1 MEITRQ
7 SSFEKMMNLVSAVD
21 ESCHELGSS
30 DVDRNKAAYEL
41 QLWWSKERKIIQTKK
56 DIFNFRPQV
65 LLITES
71 IDSVRKNLGDFGEV
85 QKILSSS
92 RFISSLNDFLSIL
105 PLDPSLRAKNST
117 ARSSH
122 TIGSAFFIH
131 YFRSEVLLDD
141 DAIDQSREAD
151 ECAIAAE
158 MLTGTLNNFIK
169 NCILITPTAS
179 ATTVSNAQFKKS
191 MVRYRFSVR
200 YFIEKLEQWKGLD
213 ASRLLQSLEAPY
225 TESYV
230 IFLNLSRVL
239 KGDSRKVM
247 VEGRYTNDDVI
258 EDSSKEDNTMM
269 LRSAEQQCLRIKQ
282 AMVKLLGPRAQ
293 TRIEEL
299 NAQIEAALNN
309 SMGSDE
315 GPEAILLTAAS
326 RVLTAV
332 DGTNIQHIESVT
344 SLPSSPLPN
353 SPRQG
358 DVSAAILPKEFS
370 QIGIILKRIAATGG
384 ISPPNAGFE
393 PDASQ
398 EFQVGDDRHQ
408 LLHELCLNPSYKL
421 AESRDPAG
429 IDLTFYS
436 KYYLPSPPGMNI
448 QIGGWC
454 HMVQSPSYPRSP
466 LMLLPSA
473 PQVQGPEEAMDQV
486 KISMRQ
492 LEQKIK
498 SSLLFMMDDNIVCS
512 LSRSNVN
519 EHNMEE
525 VKAYPSTDRCLSG
538 AFSCT
543 SVQIIKDIHIYTCRS

>member
-1 MEITRQ
+1 
-7 SSFEKMMNLVSAVD
+7 MNLVTAVD
-21 ESCHELGSS
+21 ESCHQLGSS
-30 DVDRNKAAYEL
+30 DTDRKKAAYEL

-56 DIFNFRPQV
+56 DILNSRPQV

-71 IDSVRKNLGDFGEV
+71 IDSVRKSLGDFGAV

-92 RFISSLNDFLSIL
+92 SFISSLNDFLSIL
-105 PLDPSLRAKNST
+105 PLDPSLKAKNST

-158 MLTGTLNNFIK
+158 MLIGTFNRFIK
-169 NCILITPTAS
+169 NCMLLTPTTG
-179 ATTVSNAQFKKS
+179 TTTLSNAQFKKS
-191 MVRYRFSVR
+191 MLRYRFSVR

-239 KGDSRKVM
+239 KGDSSKVT
-247 VEGRYTNDDVI
+247 VEGGDINGNVI
-258 EDSSKEDNTMM
+258 VDSSMEEKMIM

-309 SMGSDE
+309 SVGSDE

-332 DGTNIQHIESVT
+332 DGTNIQHIETVT

-358 DVSAAILPKEFS
+358 DASATNLPKEFS
-370 QIGIILKRIAATGG
+370 HIGILLKRIAATGG

-408 LLHELCLNPSYKL
+408 LIHELCLNPSYKL

-436 KYYLPSPPGMNI
+436 RYYLLSPPDTNI
-448 QIGGWC
+448 EKAGWS
-454 HMVQSPSYPRSP
+454 HMVQSPLYPRSP
-466 LMLLPSA
+466 LMLLPSE
-473 PQVQGPEEAMDQV
+473 PQLQGTEEAMDQV

-512 LSRSNVN
+512 LSRSNIK
-519 EHNMEE
+519 EHDIEE
-525 VKAYPSTDRCLSG
+525 VDAYPPIRFMLVCYRH
-538 AFSCT
+538 T
-543 SVQIIKDIHIYTCRS
+543 SIQIIKYIHLFT